1 MLIALT
7 THTKTNDNNNKEDG
21 RKLLEIVV
29 MFMALM
35 LMMFSQVYQ
44 FSSVQSLSH
53 VWLFATSWTAALQ
66 ASLSFTIS
74 QSWLKLLFIELVML
88 SNHLIFCHPLLL
100 PSIFPRIK
108 VFSNESAL
116 CVKWPKYWS
125 FSFRIGP
132 SNEYSWLISFKIDWF
147 DFLAVQGTLK
157 SFL

>member
-53 VWLFATSWTAALQ
+53 V
-66 ASLSFTIS
+66 
-74 QSWLKLLFIELVML
+74 
-88 SNHLIFCHPLLL
+88 
-100 PSIFPRIK
+100 
-108 VFSNESAL
+108 
-116 CVKWPKYWS
+116 
-125 FSFRIGP
+125 
-132 SNEYSWLISFKIDWF
+132 
-147 DFLAVQGTLK
+147 
-157 SFL
+157 